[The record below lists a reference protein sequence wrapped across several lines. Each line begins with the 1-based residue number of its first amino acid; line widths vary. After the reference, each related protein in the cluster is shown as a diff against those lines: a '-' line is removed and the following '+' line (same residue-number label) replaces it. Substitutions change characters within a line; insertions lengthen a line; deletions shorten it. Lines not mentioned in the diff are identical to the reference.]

1 MREVRGRREGVE
13 VQRDLVDPEMDAPA
27 LIGLLGMINKGM
39 KYISMLGYVML
50 KDQHGQTLAFE
61 VPTLSGVRWQQ

>member
-1 MREVRGRREGVE
+1 MREVRGRREEVE

-39 KYISMLGYVML
+39 KYIVFVFVCFSNESS
-50 KDQHGQTLAFE
+50 A
-61 VPTLSGVRWQQ
+61 